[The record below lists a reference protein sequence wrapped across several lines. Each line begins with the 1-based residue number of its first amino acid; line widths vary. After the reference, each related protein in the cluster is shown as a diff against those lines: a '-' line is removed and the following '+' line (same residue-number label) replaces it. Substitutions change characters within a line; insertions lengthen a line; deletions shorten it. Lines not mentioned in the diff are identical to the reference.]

1 MSIRQTLFEFDPEI
15 NRLDSDRGSQEAQ
28 WTTVAVLRAC
38 SELTLFAR
46 FLSLVSG
53 GVRRMFYLTFEI
65 KHSPYHPV
73 LKVSVPSYIYFP
85 PTSKQLQQNKW
96 RQIHPP
102 YWSNIRQVALGNL
115 ECR

>member
-1 MSIRQTLFEFDPEI
+1 MDDSRSPTGMLRTNAFCQISQPGLGGCTENVLFNLRNKTL
-15 NRLDSDRGSQEAQ
+15 
-28 WTTVAVLRAC
+28 
-38 SELTLFAR
+38 
-46 FLSLVSG
+46 
-53 GVRRMFYLTFEI
+53 
-65 KHSPYHPV
+65 
-73 LKVSVPSYIYFP
+73 SVPPISYVP

>member
-65 KHSPYHPV
+65 KHSPYHPYPMS
-73 LKVSVPSYIYFP
+73 LLRLNSYNKTNGAKSTLPIG
-85 PTSKQLQQNKW
+85 PTFVK
-96 RQIHPP
+96 
-102 YWSNIRQVALGNL
+102 
-115 ECR
+115 